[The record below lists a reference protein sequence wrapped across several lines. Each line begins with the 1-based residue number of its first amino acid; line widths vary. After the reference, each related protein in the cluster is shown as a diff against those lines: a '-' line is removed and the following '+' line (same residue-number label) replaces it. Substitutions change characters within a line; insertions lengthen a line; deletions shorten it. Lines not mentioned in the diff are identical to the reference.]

1 MVVEFAVLG
10 HLVWF
15 SQPLTL
21 SNVVTLEDT
30 MPPLSV
36 LRLEY
41 SDGASVCGSAGKF
54 LSVLETRAPSV
65 RSSFRVM

>member
-1 MVVEFAVLG
+1 MPTTVVR
-10 HLVWF
+10 
-15 SQPLTL
+15 
-21 SNVVTLEDT
+21 LEDT

-41 SDGASVCGSAGKF
+41 SDGASECGSAGKV

-65 RSSFRVM
+65 RSIIPL